1 MVYNAVMRLV
11 DRYAGLLDR
20 VTGELRSHYGPRLVA
35 VAVFG
40 SVGRG
45 TPREDS
51 DVDLLIVARDLPD
64 GRAARIDEFMVVER
78 RLGDGLRGVAGEG
91 RPTVLSAVLKTPD
104 EVEVGS
110 PLFHDMTEDAKIL
123 YDPEGFLAG
132 YLARLREQLERQGAR
147 RVRWGGG
154 WYWDLTGRPGQSE
167 IRGMTRETLA
177 QSYLRKARSRLK
189 ALGAL
194 REDADHS
201 DVVRE
206 AQELVELA
214 LKAML
219 RAVGVDPPKFHDVG
233 PLLLEH
239 RDRFGPEVAAEI
251 ARAAQISAWLRE
263 HRELAMYGDIDFIPT
278 ERYSEEQAARAYDDA
293 AWVLQLAERVIGPP
307 PPR

>member
-1 MVYNAVMRLV
+1 MAVVRLV
-11 DRYAGLLDR
+11 ERYAGLLDR
-20 VTGELRSHYGPRLVA
+20 VTGDLRSHYGPRLVA

-51 DVDLLIVARDLPD
+51 DVDLLVVARDLPD
-64 GRAARIDEFMVVER
+64 GRPARRQEFAAVER
-78 RLGDGLRGVAGEG
+78 RLGEALRGVARDG
-91 RPTVLSAVLKTPD
+91 RLTLLSPVLKTPE
-104 EVEVGS
+104 EVELGS
-110 PLFHDMTEDAKIL
+110 PLFHDMVEDAKIL

-132 YLARLREQLERQGAR
+132 YLARLREELARRGAR

-154 WYWDLTGRPGQSE
+154 WYWDLRPEPGRSE
-167 IRGMTRETLA
+167 ILGMTRETLA

-189 ALGAL
+189 ALDVL
-194 REDADHS
+194 RADGDHS

-219 RAVGVDPPKFHDVG
+219 RAVGVDPPKYHDVG

-239 RDRFGPEVAAEI
+239 RDRFALDVAGELARAAEI
-251 ARAAQISAWLRE
+251 SGELRKD
-263 HRELAMYGDIDFIPT
+263 RELAMYGDVDFIPT
-278 ERYSEEQAARAYDDA
+278 ERYSAEQAARAYDDA
-293 AWVLQLAERVIGPP
+293 AWVLGLAERVVGRAPA
-307 PPR
+307 R

>member
-1 MVYNAVMRLV
+1 MATMRLV

-20 VTGELRSHYGPRLVA
+20 VTAELRSHYGPRLVA

-51 DVDLLIVARDLPD
+51 DVDLLVVARALPD
-64 GRAARIDEFMVVER
+64 GPPARRQEFAAVER
-78 RLGDGLRGVAGEG
+78 RLAEALRRVAGDG
-91 RPTVLSAVLKTPD
+91 RPTFLSPVLKTPE
-104 EVEVGS
+104 EVELGS
-110 PLFHDMTEDAKIL
+110 PLFHDMVEDARIL
-123 YDPEGFLAG
+123 YDPEGFLAR
-132 YLARLREQLERQGAR
+132 YLARLREELARRGAR
-147 RVRWGGG
+147 RVPWGGG
-154 WYWDLTGRPGQSE
+154 WYWDLRPESGGSE
-167 IRGMTRETLA
+167 ILGMTGETLA

-189 ALGAL
+189 ALEVL
-194 REDADHS
+194 RADGDHS

-239 RDRFGPEVAAEI
+239 RDRFAPDVAGDLARAAEI
-251 ARAAQISAWLRE
+251 SGELRKE
-263 HRELAMYGDIDFIPT
+263 RELAMYGDVDFIPT
-278 ERYSEEQAARAYDDA
+278 ERYSAEQAARAYEEA
-293 AWVLQLAERVIGPP
+293 AWVLRLAERAVGGPSG
-307 PPR
+307 R